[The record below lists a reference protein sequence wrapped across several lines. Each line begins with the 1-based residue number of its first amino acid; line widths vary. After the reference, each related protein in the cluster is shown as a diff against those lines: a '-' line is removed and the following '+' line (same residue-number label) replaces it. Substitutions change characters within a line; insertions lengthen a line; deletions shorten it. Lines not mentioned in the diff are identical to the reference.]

1 MGSPSDDGK
10 TAPTRDPVETQSIST
25 GSDEDVIPKGALD
38 PVYEA
43 KAKVLN
49 HAVSLILASQLPATS
64 IATYIHVCSQTN
76 AYLDADSRDW
86 HGMVSMATLLRRRL
100 WLGF

>member
-10 TAPTRDPVETQSIST
+10 TAPTRDAVETQSIST

-49 HAVSLILASQLPATS
+49 HAVSLILVFKLPTTS
-64 IATYIHVCSQTN
+64 IGMSIYICGQHL
-76 AYLDADSRDW
+76 Y
-86 HGMVSMATLLRRRL
+86 
-100 WLGF
+100 

>member
-10 TAPTRDPVETQSIST
+10 TVPTRDAVETQSIST

-49 HAVSLILASQLPATS
+49 HAVSLILVFQLLTTS
-64 IATYIHVCSQTN
+64 FATYICSQTN
-76 AYLDADSRDW
+76 AYIDADSRDW

-100 WLGF
+100 WLGFR

>member
-10 TAPTRDPVETQSIST
+10 TVPVRDPVETNSLSVI
-25 GSDEDVIPKGALD
+25 SDEDVIPKGALD

-49 HAVSLILASQLPATS
+49 HAVSHIFIHCFHLLACDHRDNPATNM
-64 IATYIHVCSQTN
+64 Q
-76 AYLDADSRDW
+76 L
-86 HGMVSMATLLRRRL
+86 
-100 WLGF
+100 